1 MRSLVSIAAVLLLVA
16 CDALGVPPI
25 GGERS
30 CTLIG
35 CGSAVGFNL
44 DVDLVAEVA
53 YEVTAC
59 VDDLCDEGILEV
71 PPPADGPFTG
81 ASDGALAIATDTD
94 SIFYSLGDLD
104 ASGRHRVS
112 ITVRSESGEVNAEF
126 DGEAEFERTQP
137 NGPGCEPVCWLA
149 AVRV

>member
-1 MRSLVSIAAVLLLVA
+1 MRSFVPIAAALLLVA
-16 CDALGVPPI
+16 CDALGVPPL
-25 GGERS
+25 GQPRP
-30 CTLIG
+30 CTGIG
-35 CGSAVGFNL
+35 CESGVRFNL

-59 VDDLCDEGILEV
+59 VDDICDEGILEV

-81 ASDGALAIATDTD
+81 TSDGALSVATDTD
-94 SIFYSLGDLD
+94 SIFYSLGSLD

-112 ITVRSESGEVNAEF
+112 VTVRSESGDMLAEF

-149 AVRV
+149 AIPV